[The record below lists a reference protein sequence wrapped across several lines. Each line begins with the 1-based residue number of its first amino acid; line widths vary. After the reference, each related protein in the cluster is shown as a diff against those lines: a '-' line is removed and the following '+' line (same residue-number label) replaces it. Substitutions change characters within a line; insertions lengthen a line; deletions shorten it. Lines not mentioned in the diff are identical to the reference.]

1 MDLTLENK
9 EEARIAIDTFFKVFE
24 ITCEQSRGGK
34 KGRVKKGGTD
44 SELLKIFK
52 EIGYES
58 IPWLIFGGILILEY
72 LLSAYMSSTPNN
84 DMFQVM
90 EQDYS
95 LVNQTRAAIRD
106 INSSVFTK
114 MFNLSLNTQMISEML
129 MERGVQCSSP
139 RAQIIVN
146 FMRLISSF
154 YYKMN
159 NEADLNNLLAIVT
172 LTTLPAGLITGG
184 LMKTVYHLSNT
195 DFETLKRQALKFSRY
210 ILASEDEDDEV
221 IPEFVPTYAHA
232 PVQHWMPLSTL
243 IEMDDDSLNLPDI
256 FSTHRNATNYSAGG
270 YKRRRSKGKIRTK
283 TKKSKRKTTNKRRKI
298 NDKNL

>member
-1 MDLTLENK
+1 MSLAVKNK
-9 EEARIAIDTFFKVFE
+9 EEARIAIDTFFEAFK

-34 KGRVKKGGTD
+34 KGRVKKGGMD
-44 SELLKIFK
+44 PELLKIIK
-52 EIGYES
+52 SIGYKS
-58 IPWLIFGGILILEY
+58 LPLLIFGGILILEY
-72 LLSAYMSSTPNN
+72 LLSAYISSTPDN

-95 LVNQTRAAIRD
+95 LVSQTHDAIQN
-106 INSSVFTK
+106 INSSGFLRI
-114 MFNLSLNTQMISEML
+114 FNAVMDTRLISKLLTEK
-129 MERGVQCSSP
+129 GVQCSSP

-184 LMKTVYHLSNT
+184 LIKTVDHLSNT

-221 IPEFVPTYAHA
+221 IPEFVPMYAHA
-232 PVQHWMPLSTL
+232 PVQHGIPLSTL

-256 FSTHRNATNYSAGG
+256 FSTRRNATNYSAGG
-270 YKRRRSKGKIRTK
+270 YKRRRSKGRHSSKKRG
-283 TKKSKRKTTNKRRKI
+283 KSKSFRKKGRRTRRK
-298 NDKNL
+298 